1 MKTKSLLFAV
11 LFILSITNIFS
22 QTPTGTLKVFSEI
35 GGINIYLDE
44 NLIED
49 NTEEIKNIPVGS
61 HYLKVLKNSV
71 SVYSDIV
78 VIQANTVTSV
88 LIKNIGQ
95 PQEKA
100 IDNNPVKEPSLISNP
115 DQSKPTGKTGT
126 LNIFSE
132 LTGIVV
138 YLDENKQGEDIKQ
151 VNNIPA
157 GDHYLKVLKDGV
169 SVFGEIIKIAEN
181 NVTTVLVKDSGQVA
195 EKILSSKVAEQDNYK
210 NNKLDVLLSRGMT
223 TTTKG
228 FNDIY
233 PGYYSYWGFSKSVST
248 STETT
253 DWKIIRGGVKE
264 ISEREFA
271 SVVENKELAQKIDLQ
286 LSKESKTTTTAALIA
301 LPCVIVATLVLTDM
315 VGSKPWMHKD
325 NPEHPK
331 YETVAAVISI
341 PVGTIAYLIAM
352 KKPYSGHYTTVD
364 NAAKDAQAYN
374 RRLKEKLGLPEN
386 YDTGN

>member
-1 MKTKSLLFAV
+1 MKKRSLLLTVLLLLSFAPV
-11 LFILSITNIFS
+11 FS
-22 QTPTGTLKVFSEI
+22 QIQTGTLNVFSEI
-35 GGINIYLDE
+35 SGINVYLDE
-44 NLIED
+44 NLISE
-49 NTEEIKNIPVGS
+49 NTGEIKNIPVGS
-61 HYLKVLKNSV
+61 HYLKVLKDGV

-88 LIKNIGQ
+88 LIKNNAQ
-95 PQEKA
+95 PQVKA
-100 IDNNPVKEPSLISNP
+100 VDNNPVKEPALINNP
-115 DQSKPTGKTGT
+115 AQNQSTGKTGT

-132 LTGIVV
+132 LTGIIV

-151 VNNIPA
+151 VNNVPA

-169 SVFGEIIKIAEN
+169 SVFGEIIKITEN
-181 NVTTVLVKDSGQVA
+181 NVTTVLVKNSGQVA
-195 EKILSSKVAEQDNYK
+195 EKILSSKVAEQDEYK
-210 NNKLDVLLSRGMT
+210 NSKLDVLLSRGMT

-286 LSKESKTTTTAALIA
+286 IKKENNTSMTAALIA
-301 LPCVIVATLVLTDM
+301 LPCVIVATCILTDM

-325 NPEHPK
+325 NPVHPK
-331 YETVAAVISI
+331 YETVAAAISI
-341 PVGTIAYLIAM
+341 PVGTIAYLVAM

-386 YDTGN
+386 YDTN

>member
-1 MKTKSLLFAV
+1 MKKRSLLLTVFLLLSFA
-11 LFILSITNIFS
+11 SSFS
-22 QTPTGTLKVFSEI
+22 QIQTGTLNVFSEI
-35 GGINIYLDE
+35 SGINVYLDE
-44 NLIED
+44 NLISD
-49 NTEEIKNIPVGS
+49 NTGEIKNIPVGS
-61 HYLKVLKNSV
+61 HYLKVLKDGV

-78 VIQANTVTSV
+78 VIQANTITSV
-88 LIKNIGQ
+88 LIKNTTQ
-95 PQEKA
+95 PQVKA
-100 IDNNPVKEPSLISNP
+100 VDNNPVKEPALFNNP
-115 DQSKPTGKTGT
+115 AQNQSTGKTGT

-132 LTGIVV
+132 LTGIMV

-151 VNNIPA
+151 VNNVPA

-169 SVFGEIIKIAEN
+169 SVFGEIIKITEN
-181 NVTTVLVKDSGQVA
+181 NVTTVLVKNSGQVA
-195 EKILSSKVAEQDNYK
+195 EKILSSKVAEQDEYK
-210 NNKLDVLLSRGMT
+210 NSKLDVLLSRGMT

-286 LSKESKTTTTAALIA
+286 IKKENKTTMTASLIA
-301 LPCVIVATLVLTDM
+301 LPCVIVATCILTDM

-331 YETVAAVISI
+331 YETVAAAISI

-386 YDTGN
+386 YDTD

>member
-1 MKTKSLLFAV
+1 MKRRYLLFTA
-11 LFILSITNIFS
+11 LFFLSVTTLFS
-22 QTPTGTLKVFSEI
+22 QNPTGTLNVFSEI
-35 GGINIYLDE
+35 SGIKVYLDE
-44 NLIED
+44 NLIGD
-49 NTEEIKNIPVGS
+49 NTEEIKNVPVGS
-61 HYLKVLKNSV
+61 HYLKAQKDGV

-78 VIQANTVTSV
+78 IIQANTVTSV

-95 PQEKA
+95 SQEKA
-100 IDNNPVKEPSLISNP
+100 IDSKPVAEPALFKNP
-115 DQSKPTGKTGT
+115 DQSQQPGKTGT

-151 VNNIPA
+151 VNNVPA
-157 GDHYLKVLKDGV
+157 GDHYLKVIKDGV
-169 SVFGEIIKIAEN
+169 SVFGEIIKITEN
-181 NVTTVLVKDSGQVA
+181 NVTTVLVKNTGQVA
-195 EKILSSKVAEQDNYK
+195 EKILSSKVAEQDEFK
-210 NNKLDVLLSRGMT
+210 NNKLDVILSRGMT

-301 LPCVIVATLVLTDM
+301 LPCIIVATCVLTDM

-325 NPEHPK
+325 NPVHPK

-341 PVGTIAYLIAM
+341 PVGAIAYGIAM